1 MLLSQEENWYI
12 YVNVRDVQVEF
23 TFQNNLAKPF
33 KNNNLI
39 KFNLSTYF
47 APMRLISLLGI
58 LSIGLQIWLTV

>member
-47 APMRLISLLGI
+47 AP
-58 LSIGLQIWLTV
+58 T